1 MHIKYDRKKTH
12 FTLYIFIWNSDENDE
27 HELP

>member
-1 MHIKYDRKKTH
+1 MHIKYDRKKKH
-12 FTLYIFIWNSDENDE
+12 FTPYILIWNSEENDE